1 MVCSSNEQNYQ
12 TPDIRI
18 VGNNIEYCV
27 TYLDFYLSY
36 YKLEIIMK
44 YIYTVFSTIALLVTL
59 TSNAQEKLN
68 PKDTFTKIDNYL
80 SSGTTNGFSGAIL
93 VIQEGELIINKGYG
107 FANKDNN
114 TLNNPN
120 TIFDIGSNTKQFTS
134 TAILKLVEQ
143 NKLNVTDSLSKYFTE
158 LPIDKQSITIHQL
171 LTHSAGFVE
180 SLGRDFS
187 EISQKD
193 FFEKLFASKLLAE
206 PGEKYSYSNTG
217 YSILGRIIELT
228 SGQSYEAFLNEHLFT
243 PAGML
248 QTGYLLPKWDTKQ
261 MSHGYNRNIIET
273 ESTITRYQETGDVN
287 WHLKGN
293 GGINSTQND
302 MLLWYKAL
310 KINKILTA
318 ESFVKLTTP
327 YVSSPKSTSSYGYGW
342 GVKKSKV
349 NALRISHN
357 GSNGP
362 FAHSIIWYPKEDLY
376 IVYATNANSSKV
388 EGIAYVVAKI
398 ILDETYVAEP
408 IKDNIYSFMMNYINQ
423 NPTDKSNELLTL
435 LQENY
440 ADDFTNSGVLNTIG
454 NIILK
459 SSENLEWALELFKL
473 NVQLYPEDGN
483 LWDSLGDGYKAN
495 NLKENAIKS
504 YQKAIELGYKDS
516 QKKLTE
522 LMKTSEINNKN

>member
-1 MVCSSNEQNYQ
+1 LNSSRL
-12 TPDIRI
+12 TK
-18 VGNNIEYCV
+18 
-27 TYLDFYLSY
+27 
-36 YKLEIIMK
+36 KLEIIMK
-44 YIYTVFSTIALLVTL
+44 KTSLIFSTIALIILGTL
-59 TSNAQEKLN
+59 TSNAQEDLN
-68 PKDTFTKIDNYL
+68 SKNTFTKIDNYL
-80 SSGTTNGFSGAIL
+80 SNGTTNGFSGAIL

-107 FANKDNN
+107 WANKDNK

-217 YSILGRIIELT
+217 YSILGRIIELA

-248 QTGYLLPKWDTKQ
+248 QTGYLLPKWDAKHL
-261 MSHGYNRNIIET
+261 SHGYNRNIIET
-273 ESTITRYQETGDVN
+273 ESTVTRYQEAGAVN

-310 KINKILTA
+310 KKNKILTP
-318 ESFVKLTTP
+318 ESFEKLTTP
-327 YVSSPKSTSSYGYGW
+327 YVSSSNSTYSYGYGW
-342 GVKKSKV
+342 GVK
-349 NALRISHN
+349 NIENDRLRISHN

-362 FAHSIIWYPKEDLY
+362 FAHSLIWYPKEDMY
-376 IVYATNANSSKV
+376 IVYATNANSARV
-388 EGIAYVVAKI
+388 EGIARVVEKM
-398 ILDETYVAEP
+398 ILDKTYVPEP
-408 IKDNIYSFMMNYINQ
+408 IKDNIYSFMMNYIKQ
-423 NPTDKSNELLTL
+423 HPTDKSNELVIL

-440 ADDFTNSGVLNTIG
+440 ADDFTDSGALNTTG
-454 NIILK
+454 NLVLK
-459 SSENLEWALELFKL
+459 SNENLEWALELFKI
-473 NVQLYPEDGN
+473 NVQIYPNDGN

-495 NLKENAIKS
+495 DLKKDAIKS

-522 LMKTSEINNKN
+522 LIKN